1 MPKSRIKRF
10 MIKLLAYLRI
20 FMVAWMV
27 GIANSIKQES
37 RFMDDTNYRIEQTDE
52 KTDDEPFEEL

>member
-1 MPKSRIKRF
+1 MPKSRLKRF
-10 MIKLLAYLRI
+10 LIKLGAYLRI
-20 FMVAWMV
+20 IMVAWMV

-37 RFMDDTNYRIEQTDE
+37 RFMDDTNYRIEQSDE

>member
-10 MIKLLAYLRI
+10 LIKFGSYLRI
-20 FMVAWMV
+20 FIVAWMV
-27 GIANSIKQES
+27 GIANSMKQES

-52 KTDDEPFEEL
+52 KTNDDPFEEL